1 MNSTKFGTRNVLRNK
16 LNAEKLIIKNLIFSD
31 TKDYWDTMS
40 VTETF
45 VKDHLDFFR
54 IFSEASL
61 DLAFSIPWQIVN
73 VPDLRLGKS

>member
-1 MNSTKFGTRNVLRNK
+1 
-16 LNAEKLIIKNLIFSD
+16 
-31 TKDYWDTMS
+31 MS

-73 VPDLRLGKS
+73 VPDLRLGKYFSCSLFKPSMESNRMSTSIILVYRAPILDEFH

>member
-1 MNSTKFGTRNVLRNK
+1 
-16 LNAEKLIIKNLIFSD
+16 
-31 TKDYWDTMS
+31 MS

-73 VPDLRLGKS
+73 VPDLRLGKSKH